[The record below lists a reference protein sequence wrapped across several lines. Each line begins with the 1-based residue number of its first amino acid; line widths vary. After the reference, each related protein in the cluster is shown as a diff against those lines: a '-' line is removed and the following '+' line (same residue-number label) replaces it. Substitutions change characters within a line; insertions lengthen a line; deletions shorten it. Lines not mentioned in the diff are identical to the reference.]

1 VQPSDYPSLL
11 RGELKAFFIN
21 HKGTFEATLISDN
34 INSTEGTLWLVHKY
48 TSKEKDDAIYGNL
61 NVMVDVTPEKRYAIW
76 NHKSQRFLTFEVHGY
91 KNRQDAEIFMIEY
104 CNKTDSDPENY
115 YVVEWEIKD
124 DVN

>member
-1 VQPSDYPSLL
+1 MQPSDYPQVL

-21 HKGTFEATLISDN
+21 HVGTFEVTLVSSNVNTQD
-34 INSTEGTLWLVHKY
+34 GTLWLIHSY
-48 TSKEKDDAIYGNL
+48 SSKGKDDAVYSNR
-61 NVMVDVTPEKRYAIW
+61 NVVVDVTPEKRYAIW

-91 KNRQDAEIFMIEY
+91 KNRQDAEIFMTEY

-124 DVN
+124 NV